1 MSDSTVFNHSQNVHD
16 EMTTTQLLS
25 KSNDL
30 TAYMKT
36 FSDSNVI
43 DEISF
48 YVFQFKMTKEHFTG
62 SFNIIYTCSS
72 LGSAYAY
79 IVPQLLYQYT
89 NLGMIDPSFQIFRGV
104 TANIVH
110 VIPQYKT
117 LQAEIEEV
125 NIGYSRTKKNIFTK
139 REASGDNMSNTQEQS
154 SQNSQTHHQRFLY
167 DKNNNESHGD
177 RNKLT
182 RVNTVNSTHH
192 FNGSYYVYESGTSF
206 SISPR
211 NPTLSPFHHQ
221 SSSDENVWK
230 STHVNYTYSPDS
242 INRDPSIAD
251 IDLSHISP
259 FSPAKEPTF
268 IHDSKNKFDKNFASS
283 KTSFSDFSKKSFDL
297 SSAEIPFD
305 IENRIFNTFAFM
317 PKTTHSLVVPPNYA
331 HYNFALYPL
340 PTNVLPSF
348 SEIVKTRF
356 SETMPTGL
364 MVICYPTSL
373 ELYFKCI
380 LPCLDLALHQMLA
393 LNLISTR
400 ACEAITVSP
409 SAECYSYETQKR
421 IINELPQ
428 AQIVYSREIIDYK
441 ASDCGYR
448 WMSENMSWIRETLSS
463 LGVSSQSILKLMN
476 MLTKNPQW
484 AMPCNSEISLF
495 IVRKKPT

>member
-1 MSDSTVFNHSQNVHD
+1 MSDSTIFNHSQTVHD
-16 EMTTTQLLS
+16 EMTTTQLHS

-30 TAYMKT
+30 TACMEA

-48 YVFQFKMTKEHFTG
+48 YLFQFKMTKEHFSG

-89 NLGMIDPSFQIFRGV
+89 NLGMIDPNFQVFRGV

-110 VIPQYKT
+110 AIPRYKT
-117 LQAEIEEV
+117 LQTEIEEV
-125 NIGYSRTKKNIFTK
+125 NTGYSRTKKNIFK
-139 REASGDNMSNTQEQS
+139 KKEASGDNMSNMQEKFV
-154 SQNSQTHHQRFLY
+154 QNSHTHHQRFFY
-167 DKNNNESHGD
+167 D
-177 RNKLT
+177 RNYNEGSGGRSNLT
-182 RVNTVNSTHH
+182 RVNTVGSNHH
-192 FNGSYYVYESGTSF
+192 FNGSYYVNESGTSF

-211 NPTLSPFHHQ
+211 NSTFSPFHHQ

-230 STHVNYTYSPDS
+230 NIYVNYTYSPGNSDT
-242 INRDPSIAD
+242 PIAD
-251 IDLSHISP
+251 IDLSHKSS
-259 FSPAKEPTF
+259 FSPVETPPF
-268 IHDSKNKFDKNFASS
+268 IHDSKNHFDENFPSSETKFPDSS
-283 KTSFSDFSKKSFDL
+283 KRNFNL

-340 PTNVLPSF
+340 PTHVLPSF
-348 SEIVKTRF
+348 SEIVKARF
-356 SETMPTGL
+356 LETMPTGL

-373 ELYFKCI
+373 ELYFQCI

-409 SAECYSYETQKR
+409 SAECCSYETQKR

-463 LGVSSQSILKLMN
+463 MGVPSQSILKFMN

-484 AMPCNSEISLF
+484 AMPCNSKISLF